1 MADYVCPACKN
12 EATAWQIEEYGIT
25 CVECYQAEMKPTR
38 DKDKLSPA
46 EAIYAFM
53 AWLTTRKKEVILSGY
68 HDTVPGMEAV
78 QTFCAVQGLGS
89 PKEGWERII
98 KPMPEKLEFEDG

>member
-1 MADYVCPACKN
+1 MCNKS
-12 EATAWQIEEYGIT
+12 ELT
-25 CVECYQAEMKPTR
+25 
-38 DKDKLSPA
+38 PA

-53 AWLTTRKKEVILSGY
+53 AWLTTREEEITLSGH

-89 PKEGWERII
+89 PKEGWDRLI
-98 KPMPEKLEFEDG
+98 KPMPKLMELSDV